1 MKPYFRYFD
10 RFLFIYILTFLGIAL
25 AEQKGDPCNNA
36 LTQIEMNLC
45 AKQQSEKADKDI
57 NRRYRLIMQKLG
69 EKEKA
74 LLKTAQRA
82 WIAYRDANCKA
93 DFSLYEGGSIAPLI
107 QFSCLEKMTTER
119 IAELNRIYRDFIR
132 KR

>member
-1 MKPYFRYFD
+1 
-10 RFLFIYILTFLGIAL
+10 
-25 AEQKGDPCNNA
+25 
-36 LTQIEMNLC
+36 MNLC